1 MSTTTKTEVSEVSR
15 AQAPYAGE
23 SPQTSHPQVGVSKV
37 SKMEEQAIPSLTDRP
52 RFVVFDAM
60 HEVSGESYR
69 AGVWYFDVTG
79 GKGEKEPE
87 PRSQWVCSPLHIDA
101 VTTDASDNSY
111 GRLLRFKNTRGNW
124 RTWSMPMS
132 MLGGDGIDVR
142 KNLLDMG
149 VEIDP
154 SQGKRLLLS
163 QYLLGHAP
171 RRRLTCALQTGWADG
186 HFRAFVL
193 PDTVIGPGAHS
204 VTYQS
209 DSHCHDEYSTSGTLP
224 GWQAGVSSLAVGN
237 STLTLAL
244 CSAFAGPLLALCNA
258 EGGGLHLIGD
268 SSTGKTTAIDAA
280 CSVWGGPNIKR
291 SWRTTSNGLEGVAAL
306 FNDAFL
312 ALDEISEC
320 DPKEVGA
327 LVYMLGN
334 GRGKQRAAR
343 SGLARPVARWRSSVL
358 STGERSIETTMA
370 EGGYRTKAGQAVRLL
385 DVPAQRTHGAWDEL
399 HGHKNGPSFS
409 NAIKREALANHGHA
423 GRQFLEHLASE
434 NAPDFTLRLQELEA
448 TILSG
453 QTSESGQAQRAA
465 RRFALLAL
473 AGELATGYGITGWP
487 RGEATRAAQ
496 LGFQG
501 WKSLRPSH
509 DGNSEHHQ
517 ILAAINS
524 FIERH
529 GDSRFSNVDADE
541 TAHTPLLRD
550 RAGYW
555 EQKSGSR
562 KYLFTAEGMREALA
576 GVDFKRGLD
585 ALQKAGAIPL
595 PGADGKRTNS
605 RRIQGKQTRV
615 YTVDPSALE
624 SDQAAF

>member
-1 MSTTTKTEVSEVSR
+1 MT
-15 AQAPYAGE
+15 APE
-23 SPQTSHPQVGVSKV
+23 
-37 SKMEEQAIPSLTDRP
+37 IPSLTDRP
-52 RFVVFDAM
+52 RFVVFDAT
-60 HEVSGESYR
+60 HATSDGSYR
-69 AGVWYFDVTG
+69 AGVWYFDVKG
-79 GKGEKEPE
+79 GKGEDEPE

-101 VTTDASDNSY
+101 VTTDLLDNSY
-111 GRLLRFKNTRGNW
+111 GRLLRFINTRGNW
-124 RTWSMPMS
+124 RTWAMPMS
-132 MLGGDGIDVR
+132 MLGGDGVDVR

-154 SQGKRLLLS
+154 SPGKRLLLS
-163 QYLLGHAP
+163 QYLLGQPP

-186 HFRAFVL
+186 LFRAFVL
-193 PDTVIGPGAHS
+193 PDIVIGPGAHS

-209 DSHCHDEYSTSGTLP
+209 DSHWHDEYSTSGTLP

-237 STLTLAL
+237 PTLTLAL
-244 CSAFAGPLLALCNA
+244 CTAFAGPLLALCNA
-258 EGGGLHLIGD
+258 EGGGIHLIGD

-280 CSVWGGPNIKR
+280 CSVWGGANMKR
-291 SWRTTSNGLEGVAAL
+291 SWRTTSNGLEGVATL

-358 STGERSIETTMA
+358 STGERSIEATMA
-370 EGGYRTKAGQAVRLL
+370 EGGYRTKAGQAVRML

-399 HGHKNGPSFS
+399 HGHENGPSFS
-409 NAIKREALANHGHA
+409 NVIKRQALANHGHA
-423 GRQFLEHLASE
+423 GRQFVEHLASE
-434 NAPDFTLRLQELEA
+434 NAPEFTHRLEA
-448 TILSG
+448 IESAILSG
-453 QTSESGQAQRAA
+453 QSSVSGQAQRAA

-473 AGELATGYGITGWP
+473 AGELATDYGITQWP
-487 RGEATRAAQ
+487 QGEATRAAKV
-496 LGFQG
+496 GFQG
-501 WKSLRPSH
+501 WKSLRISEAG
-509 DGNSEHHQ
+509 DAEHHQ
-517 ILAAINS
+517 ILAAINN

-541 TAHTPLLRD
+541 AMHTPLLRD

-555 EQKSGSR
+555 EQKTGTR
-562 KYLFTAEGMREALA
+562 TYLFTAEGMREALK
-576 GVDFKRGLD
+576 GFDFKRGLD
-585 ALQKAGAIPL
+585 ALQKAGVIPE
-595 PGADGKRTNS
+595 PRSDGKRTVS

-615 YTVDPSALE
+615 YTVDPAALDTDQSA
-624 SDQAAF
+624 F